1 MSIHRGVSLPATAML
16 AMDVRAIDMPAM
28 DMAGQ
33 FDEKGRMAP
42 GAATR
47 EAHDVGLADLMRA
60 SQEGDKRA
68 YATLLRDCEPIIR
81 RAAGR
86 AGVSGDRM
94 EDVVQDTLLTV
105 HNARHTY
112 DPSRSFT
119 AWLSV
124 IAQRRAIDVLRRT
137 GRSDRRE
144 VHAPLTYEQHADPDA
159 DAARGWEDVERA
171 RTLRTAIAGLS
182 AGQREAVEHLALREQ
197 SLAEAALATG
207 KTTGALKVNLHRALK
222 ALRQRLGTTA
232 TAAKLADADRE
243 GDQHHV

>member
-1 MSIHRGVSLPATAML
+1 MGLRQPYDRRSFTSVSRRRYM
-16 AMDVRAIDMPAM
+16 MDRA
-28 DMAGQ
+28 GE
-33 FDEKGRMAP
+33 FDQKRPMAP
-42 GAATR
+42 GATTR
-47 EAHDVGLADLMRA
+47 EADDDRLAGLMRA
-60 SQEGDKRA
+60 SQDGDRRA
-68 YATLLRDCEPIIR
+68 YATLLHDCEPIIR
-81 RAAGR
+81 RAARR
-86 AGVSGDRM
+86 AGVNGDRI

-124 IAQRRAIDVLRRT
+124 ISQRRAVDVLRRT

-159 DAARGWEDVERA
+159 DAARGLETVDRT

-182 AGQREAVEHLALREQ
+182 ISQREAVEHLAIREQ
-197 SLAEAALATG
+197 SLAEAALETG

-222 ALRQRLGTTA
+222 ALRQRLGA
-232 TAAKLADADRE
+232 TANAAEFGSADRGE
-243 GDQHHV
+243 